1 MVVCERG
8 GERGCVRTNF
18 RNFPVSVSER
28 RPHLFSKN
36 VAEFSRVSVD
46 TRASREE
53 GNMVKRGLRVE
64 TGYGL
69 VEDGVRLQKS
79 VRTGGPLVFDSEKNA
94 ERARSECRA
103 GPDRFRVVKVRIL
116 YS

>member
-1 MVVCERG
+1 MTIEQNKCPDCGNMLFYRGHKLER
-8 GERGCVRTNF
+8 CVWCKTVES
-18 RNFPVSVSER
+18 PV
-28 RPHLFSKN
+28 
-36 VAEFSRVSVD
+36 SRVSVD
-46 TRASREE
+46 TRTSRKE
-53 GNMVKRGLRVE
+53 GNMVKKALRVE

-79 VRTGGPLVFDSEKNA
+79 VRTRGPLVFDSEKKA